1 MNAKEMYELAMAS
14 GTSLD
19 LEATCSRFLETLVRI
34 KGLAHASIWLQH
46 RVLVGDG
53 AYGENVESKAVRLL
67 EAPTGL
73 APKQSVS
80 VPLDAP
86 LLQSLKDL
94 PFLSLG
100 IPDKRLAGVLD
111 GDVVRSGKA
120 AVLRLGDLGF
130 LLIAA
135 SRRFSFSRS
144 ELETLAEP
152 VAKFVGSLGGCV
164 AHQTLNR
171 EVALR
176 KRLDSELRHREERFR
191 ALIENA
197 IDLILVLDY
206 AGTVKFA
213 SPSVEPVLGLKPA
226 ALMGS
231 SVFGMVHSEDVAAL
245 MSAVKNE
252 LQRSG
257 IGPSLDLRM
266 RSASGEWRTFAVR
279 TNSLLSAPSV
289 AGIIMNCHDITELR
303 QLTIELDQAREEAL
317 ASSRARGE
325 FLANMSHEIR
335 TPMNGILG
343 MASLLLDTRLTQEQ
357 REYVETMRTSG
368 TVLLSVVND
377 VLDFS
382 KIESGRIELESEPF
396 ELRQC
401 VEDAVDMSAP
411 AAIEKGLDL
420 AYWLSPSVPEVVV
433 GDLVRV
439 RQILIN
445 LLSNSVKFTSKGE
458 VLVTVDAGE
467 ASDGRCQ
474 LRITVRD
481 TGVGMTEE
489 SQQLLFQPFTQAD
502 PSTTRRFGGTGLGLT
517 ICKRLSEA
525 MGGEIWVQSVLG
537 GGSTFHVTLVV
548 DWAEGET
555 SQEEPPIESLAG
567 CTVLLVDRNP
577 SVVEGMVRLVEPW
590 GMTARVADCAEAAL
604 EAAMQDPVP
613 AVAVVGLEPCDELVG
628 ELAEMGVPS
637 VVASPLGRAHGS
649 HPVVVSK
656 PVRAAKLVSA
666 LQEITGETTAEDAA
680 EAEPHEDHLAPLP
693 SLKILLAE
701 DNPVNRKLAVLMLER
716 LGYMPDVAANGLE
729 AIEAV
734 EREIYDVVLMDGQ
747 MPELD
752 GFEATRRIRALKLDQ
767 QPRIVALTAHA
778 MHGDRERCLDAG
790 MDEYLAKPI
799 QLDQLRRVL
808 RGAAEALGAWDDSEE
823 QVLDPHRLEVLA
835 GIGQAGFLDKLV
847 DIFLTSATSE
857 LDTIAAALDAGDLDV
872 VSASAHSFKGS
883 ALNLGVPRITQACR
897 RLEELAIEGDLK
909 QARQI
914 YEDLVARVEE
924 ARPALQA
931 HIENGNAE
939 QPSVP
944 PS

>member
-19 LEATCSRFLETLVRI
+19 LDATSARFLEALVQI
-34 KGLAHASIWLQH
+34 KNLSHASVWLQH

-53 AYGENVESKAVRLL
+53 AYGEKVEQKAVRLL
-67 EAPTGL
+67 EVPTSL

-94 PFLSLG
+94 RFLSLSV
-100 IPDKRLAGVLD
+100 PDKRLAGVLD
-111 GDVVRSGKA
+111 EEALRTGKA
-120 AVLRLGDLGF
+120 AVLRLGGLGF

-144 ELETLAEP
+144 ELETLSEP
-152 VAKFVGSLGGCV
+152 VAKFVGSLEGCV

-206 AGTVKFA
+206 AGTIKFA
-213 SPSVEPVLGLKPA
+213 SPSVEPVLGLRPDD
-226 ALMGS
+226 LVGS
-231 SVFGMVHSEDVAAL
+231 SAFGIVHPEDVAAL
-245 MSAVKNE
+245 MSAVKTD
-252 LQRSG
+252 LQRPG
-257 IGPSLDLRM
+257 VGPSLDLRM
-266 RSASGEWRTFAVR
+266 RSATDEWRTFAVR

-303 QLTIELDQAREEAL
+303 QLTEELDQAREAAL

-343 MASLLLDTRLTQEQ
+343 MASLLLDTKLTQEQ
-357 REYVETMRTSG
+357 RDYLETMRTSG
-368 TVLLSVVND
+368 TALLSVVND

-396 ELRQC
+396 DLRQC

-411 AAIEKGLDL
+411 AATEKGLDL
-420 AYWLSPSVPEVVV
+420 VYWMSPSVPEMVV

-458 VLVTVDAGE
+458 VLVTVDSGATQ
-467 ASDGRCQ
+467 DGRCR
-474 LRITVRD
+474 LRISVRD
-481 TGVGMTEE
+481 TGVGMSEE
-489 SQQLLFQPFTQAD
+489 SQQVLFQPFTQAD

-525 MGGEIWVQSVLG
+525 MGGEIWVQSSLG
-537 GGSTFHVTLVV
+537 GGSTFHVSLVV
-548 DWAEGET
+548 DWAEAAPE
-555 SQEEPPIESLAG
+555 QEETTVEELAG
-567 CTVLLVDRNP
+567 RTALVVDANP
-577 SVVEGMVRLVEPW
+577 SVLEGIVRLVEPW
-590 GMTARVADCAEAAL
+590 GMTVRAIDSAEAAL
-604 EAAMQDPVP
+604 AAVAETPPPD
-613 AVAVVGLEPCDELVG
+613 VAVVGLERCDELIA
-628 ELAEMGVPS
+628 ELAEHGVPA
-637 VVASPLGRAHGS
+637 VVASPLGRATTV

-656 PVRAAKLVSA
+656 PMRAAKLMWA
-666 LQEITGETTAEDAA
+666 LKTLLTAAPSEIERADQASDEGSG
-680 EAEPHEDHLAPLP
+680 APLP
-693 SLKILLAE
+693 PLKILLAE
-701 DNPVNRKLAVLMLER
+701 DNPINRKLAVLMLER
-716 LGYMPDVAANGLE
+716 LGYLPDVVANGK
-729 AIEAV
+729 EAV
-734 EREIYDVVLMDGQ
+734 DAVGRELYDVVLMDGQ

-752 GFEATRRIRALKLDQ
+752 GFEATRKIRGMELER

-799 QLDQLRRVL
+799 QLDELRRVL
-808 RGAAEALGAWDDSEE
+808 GGVVEAVGPREDLDE
-823 QVLDPHRLEVLA
+823 QVLDPNRLQVLA
-835 GIGQAGFLDKLV
+835 GIGQDGFLEKLV
-847 DIFLTSATSE
+847 DIFFTSATSE
-857 LDTIAAALDAGDLDV
+857 LETIASALSAGDLDV
-872 VSASAHSFKGS
+872 VTASAHSFKGS

-897 RLEELAIEGDLK
+897 RLEELAIDGDLK

-914 YEDLVARVEE
+914 YEDLVARVDE
-924 ARPALQA
+924 ARPALEEHLTGPA
-931 HIENGNAE
+931 
-939 QPSVP
+939 S
-944 PS
+944 